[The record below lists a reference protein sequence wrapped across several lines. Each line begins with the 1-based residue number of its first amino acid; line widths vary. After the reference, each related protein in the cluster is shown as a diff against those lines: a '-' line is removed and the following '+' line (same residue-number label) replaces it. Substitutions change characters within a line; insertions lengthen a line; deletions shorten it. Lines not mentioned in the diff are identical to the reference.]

1 MKFKKLRF
9 KNFLSYGNAFT
20 EFDLDTNLT
29 TLITGVNGHG
39 KTALMEAFYFAISGK
54 PYRDINKPQLINQIN
69 KKELLVEVEFEHN
82 NHEYL
87 IKRGIKPD
95 IFELFKDGKL
105 IDKDAATKDY
115 QKMLES
121 IIGID
126 ADTFGN
132 TIFISSKNYKPFMKL
147 TPVERRNFIENILNI
162 KIFSDIL
169 EQTKIKRSI
178 HVEKHNSI
186 EFNLKNTNDKLNI
199 AKESN
204 EKYAKNNEDEI
215 ANIKEQI
222 KKECEEVKPIEDEL
236 TRIESYL
243 DKNKFNEQIE
253 SINLDIKKLEK
264 ESEKEQ
270 KLVDDKNIIKSKSL
284 YEQLDNINSYRAEI
298 IGKIATLNISLNTF
312 TNEKNNITT
321 ASLNA
326 IESIKKETVNFIK
339 NATNEINNSIKLKNS
354 EINIAKQDI
363 AFYEHNQECPT
374 CKQAISKDSTIISN
388 HLERL
393 NKEIEDNLKEIESM
407 QSGHDAEMKSIAENS
422 YVLIANSKAE
432 YDKKKESTTQKI
444 KEIEDNIYNLETSLP
459 HIDIELIDIKNN
471 INKLETE
478 KSTNINEIKDKYKAL
493 IVDKTYELEKPN
505 SSLKLANDRMKLLN
519 DKKLVINTKI
529 SSLNKRLEELNSTEK
544 KELIDIKPFE
554 SDIVRIQQE
563 KIDSEYHKETL
574 EIMIKMLGDKG
585 LKSYIV
591 KKYIPTINELT
602 NKYLEIFSASYRVSF
617 DETFAMKI
625 HSKGYENL
633 DYGSLSS
640 GEEQRTDLS
649 LLFAFHELGKIKS
662 SINTNILML
671 DEISDKSLDSDG
683 LNGLFAIFDTMK
695 RNKQTIFNISHRP
708 EVRDR
713 FDKAYRVNKLRFS
726 NVEEI

>member
-9 KNFLSYGNAFT
+9 KNFLSYGNTFT

-147 TPVERRNFIENILNI
+147 TPAERRNFIENIINI

-178 HVEKHNSI
+178 HVEKHTSI
-186 EFNLKNTNDKLNI
+186 EFNLKNTIDKLNI

-215 ANIKEQI
+215 VNIKEQI
-222 KKECEEVKPIEDEL
+222 IKESDEIKPIEDEL

-253 SINLDIKKLEK
+253 SINQDIKKLKE

-270 KLVDDKNIIKSKSL
+270 KLINDKNIIKFKNL
-284 YEQLDNINSYRAEI
+284 QDQLENINANKSEI
-298 IGKIATLNISLNTF
+298 VGKISTLNINLNTF
-312 TNEKNNITT
+312 INENNNITT

-326 IESIKKETVNFIK
+326 IESIKKETANFIK
-339 NATNEINNSIKLKNS
+339 NETNEINNSIKLLNS
-354 EINIAKQDI
+354 EIDIAKESI
-363 AFYEHNQECPT
+363 KFYEHNLECPT
-374 CKQAISKDSTIISN
+374 CKQAISKDSSIISE
-388 HLERL
+388 HLKQL
-393 NKEIEDNLKEIESM
+393 NKEIDHNLKSIELM
-407 QSGHDAEMKSIAENS
+407 TEGHKAEVKSIEENS
-422 YVLIANSKAE
+422 DMLIANSKAE
-432 YDKKKESTTQKI
+432 YDKKKESTSQKI
-444 KEIEDNIYNLETSLP
+444 KEIEDNIYKLEITLP
-459 HIDIELIDIKNN
+459 QIDIELLDIKNS

-478 KSTNINEIKDKYKAL
+478 KSSEIEEIKNKYRVL
-493 IVDKTYELEKPN
+493 SVEKTSELDKPN
-505 SSLKLANDRMKLLN
+505 SSLKQANDRIKLLN

-625 HSKGYENL
+625 HSRGYENL

-640 GEEQRTDLS
+640 GEEQRVNMS
-649 LLFAFHELGKIKS
+649 LVFAFFKLGQMKNSVNSNTYFMDEVADTSLDELGL
-662 SINTNILML
+662 T
-671 DEISDKSLDSDG
+671 
-683 LNGLFAIFDTMK
+683 GLFNVFNEMK
-695 RNKQTIFNISHRP
+695 RDGHTIYAISHRP

-713 FDKAYRVNKLRFS
+713 FDKAYKISKIRFS